1 MTSNTLKL
9 ILNVNFTSN
18 NIIVNL
24 VQVQNPNR
32 IIASYTSGRL
42 KFKGTTKKCLIAA
55 ETIATIVAGKLITQ
69 KPTGASLIISMR
81 GFSDFKM
88 GFFKKLSSFALPFK
102 DISIHQ
108 DFAVPHNGCKFP
120 KKRRK

>member
-9 ILNVNFTSN
+9 TLNVNFTSN
-18 NIIVNL
+18 NIIVNI
-24 VQVQNPNR
+24 VQNPNK

-42 KFKGTTKKCLIAA
+42 KFKGSTKKCLIAA
-55 ETIATIVAGKLITQ
+55 ETIAIIVAGKIINQ
-69 KPTGASLIISMR
+69 KTSWESLIISMR

-88 GFFKKLSSFALPFK
+88 GFLKKLSSFPLPFK
-102 DISIHQ
+102 EISIHQ
-108 DFAVPHNGCKFP
+108 DFAVPHNGCKFS